1 MSHLGPATKPFEIMS
16 IDTIGGF
23 SGSRS
28 TKRYLHLLVDHY
40 TRYAFITTSKTQSA
54 NDFIKLVKTILETD
68 GIGIILA
75 DQYPGINSKEFKK
88 FLKENKVKLILTAT
102 DSPFSNGLNERLNQT
117 LVNKIRCKMNEKKE
131 KKAWT
136 TIAREC
142 VDKYNETE
150 HTITGFSPKYLI
162 DGTNVTA
169 LPEELKR
176 TTDKDE
182 WIRDRRLAYENTI
195 KSHNYNKKLFD
206 KNRKQ
211 HTFNVGDTA
220 YIKNGNRLNRKK
232 LDELYIGPLQIVE
245 KISNSIYKV
254 NTGKKKTESTLYH
267 ITKLIPTME
276 EEEETEEKDL
286 NES

>member
-1 MSHLGPATKPFEIMS
+1 
-16 IDTIGGF
+16 
-23 SGSRS
+23 
-28 TKRYLHLLVDHY
+28 
-40 TRYAFITTSKTQSA
+40 
-54 NDFIKLVKTILETD
+54 
-68 GIGIILA
+68 
-75 DQYPGINSKEFKK
+75 
-88 FLKENKVKLILTAT
+88 
-102 DSPFSNGLNERLNQT
+102 
-117 LVNKIRCKMNEKKE
+117 MNEKKE

-211 HTFNVGDTA
+211 HTFNVGDTV

-276 EEEETEEKDL
+276 EEEETEKKDL